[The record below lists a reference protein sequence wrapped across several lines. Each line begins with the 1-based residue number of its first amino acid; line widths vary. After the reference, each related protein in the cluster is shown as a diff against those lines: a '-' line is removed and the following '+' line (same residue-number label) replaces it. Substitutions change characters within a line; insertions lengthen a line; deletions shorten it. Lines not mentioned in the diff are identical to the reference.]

1 MSLSKPIRLLVISN
15 YRDFHTAR
23 PEAQLFKSLAKMG
36 FEITIL
42 TYEDSKHVSAFREVG
57 IKVIN
62 FHPEKK
68 FDTGEIDFI
77 KKTLVDLK
85 IDIMYLFNSK
95 SIVNGIRAA
104 KGLTVKVVLYRGYSA
119 NINWMDPTAY
129 IKYLHPRVDKIICNS
144 VGVEEMFLRQRFLN
158 KSKVVTI
165 NKGHDLSWYDDYEPL
180 DIRSE
185 LGISKEALLL
195 INVSNNRRMKGIP
208 YLLEA
213 MNQLP
218 KEYDIHLMIA
228 GRDMDIKPNMNVI
241 NEGDKQDRIHLLGF
255 RKDVLNIV
263 AASDAFVLPSIK
275 GESITKSVI
284 EAMSLSITPV
294 ISDIAGN
301 RELVVNQES
310 GIVFPSKNIA
320 SIKSA
325 IIQLY
330 KNRHLCKQFG
340 EQAKQRVNT
349 HLHFQQTAEQ
359 TKIVFEELMMQ

>member
-1 MSLSKPIRLLVISN
+1 MISN

-36 FEITIL
+36 FQITIL
-42 TYEDSKHVSAFREVG
+42 TYEDSKHVPAFRDAG
-57 IKVIN
+57 INVID

-68 FDTGEIDFI
+68 FDSNEISFI
-77 KKTLVDLK
+77 KRTLVDLK

-104 KGLTVKVVLYRGYSA
+104 KGLDVKVVLYRGYSA
-119 NINWMDPTAY
+119 NINWLDPTAY

-144 VGVEEMFLRQRFLN
+144 IGVEEMFLRQRFLN

-165 NKGHDLSWYDDYEPL
+165 NKGHDLKWYDYKPL

-185 LGISKEALLL
+185 LGISKDALLL

-213 MNQLP
+213 MNKLP
-218 KEYDIHLMIA
+218 KELDIHLMIA
-228 GRDMDIKPNMNVI
+228 GRDMDIKPNMSVI
-241 NEGDKQDRIHLLGF
+241 DKGNKQDQIHLLGF

-284 EAMSLSITPV
+284 EAMSLGIAPV

-301 RELVVNQES
+301 RELVIDQET
-310 GIVFPSKNIA
+310 GIVFPSKNVTAIA
-320 SIKSA
+320 EA
-325 IIQLY
+325 ITQLY
-330 KNRHLCKQFG
+330 HNRTLCKQYG
-340 EQAKQRVNT
+340 DGAKQRVNS
-349 HLHFQQTAEQ
+349 HLHYQQTAEQ
-359 TKIVFEELMMQ
+359 TKAVFEDLMVQ